1 VRLAL
6 YSPGDWLALLL
17 GGFVKLSK
25 TSAQAALAMAFL
37 SSQTTGELVQARTV
51 GEYLSIPTDSALK
64 ILQSLARRGLIISQ
78 LGRSGGYRLHRPPEQ
93 VSLLE
98 IVEAI
103 EGPISADIRLTV
115 ADPALTAGVELLQHI
130 CDDAAAYARQKLR
143 SVKLSDLASAGH
155 ITAAMG

>member
-1 VRLAL
+1 M
-6 YSPGDWLALLL
+6 
-17 GGFVKLSK
+17 KLSK

-64 ILQSLARRGLIISQ
+64 ILQSLARRGLILSQ

-115 ADPALTAGVELLQHI
+115 SDPALTAGVELLQHI
-130 CDDAAAYARQKLR
+130 CDDAAAYSRQKLR
-143 SVKLSDLASAGH
+143 SVKLSDLASAGQATVSH
-155 ITAAMG
+155 ATIAMG